1 MKKRSISGIIA
12 IAMTCFTMNISA
24 DEIGIG
30 FGINTSAYKSFD
42 DNRAKYQK
50 YNIPSPIEITFKKD
64 LIGILGLH
72 SGLQFSKKATSIQ
85 IQQTIE
91 TFDPVPDG
99 VATFEEEFNYGS
111 LEISPILS
119 FKLSNF
125 LLEGRSGLCG
135 EFYIN
140 EKSDFSDN

>member
-64 LIGILGLH
+64 LIGIDKLIG
-72 SGLQFSKKATSIQ
+72 SGCWIVDVERS
-85 IQQTIE
+85 
-91 TFDPVPDG
+91 
-99 VATFEEEFNYGS
+99 FNKNKYTV
-111 LEISPILS
+111 
-119 FKLSNF
+119 F
-125 LLEGRSGLCG
+125 R
-135 EFYIN
+135 
-140 EKSDFSDN
+140 